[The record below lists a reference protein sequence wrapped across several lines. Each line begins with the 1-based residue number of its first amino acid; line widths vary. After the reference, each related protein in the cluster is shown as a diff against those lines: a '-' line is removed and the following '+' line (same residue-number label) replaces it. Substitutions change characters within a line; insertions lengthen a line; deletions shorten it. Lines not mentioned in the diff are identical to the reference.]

1 MANLEEASKRLA
13 ELIEKNVSGAI
24 QRIVTEIDTVEALE
38 QANVLNNLPD
48 ALVEA
53 NLEDVA
59 QRLEELFAEE
69 LEAIRTE
76 FRTRLNTDVTY
87 SDVDATLITGLLDSY
102 EQATFA
108 TIREVGIDLQAEL
121 TRQVI
126 TGQTINIDDF
136 YDTLSARTFRNLAT
150 EIETATSAMSRA
162 VTARKADQAG
172 LTYYRYFGPKD
183 NVTRPFCEYVL
194 GDVAKLPKR
203 VEVPV
208 QRDSRVY
215 TRDEIDQMS
224 NGQGLDVLTYC
235 GGWNCRHQWRPIT
248 EEEAKRL
255 GYPS

>member
-13 ELIEKNVSGAI
+13 ELIEKNVSRAI
-24 QRIVTEIDTVEALE
+24 QRIVTEIDTAEALE

-69 LEAIRTE
+69 LEAIRAE
-76 FRTRLNTDVTY
+76 FRARLNADVTY

-162 VTARKADQAG
+162 VTARKADEAG
-172 LTYYRYFGPKD
+172 LTYYRYFGPND
-183 NVTRPFCEYVL
+183 SVTRPFCDYVL

-203 VEVPV
+203 VQVPV

-215 TRDEIDQMS
+215 TRDEIDRMS

>member
-24 QRIVTEIDTVEALE
+24 QRIVTEIDTAEALE

>member
-13 ELIEKNVSGAI
+13 ELIEKNVSRAI
-24 QRIVTEIDTVEALE
+24 QRIVTEIDTAEALE

-76 FRTRLNTDVTY
+76 FRTRLNADVIY

-162 VTARKADQAG
+162 VTARKADEAG
-172 LTYYRYFGPKD
+172 LTYYRYFGPND
-183 NVTRPFCEYVL
+183 NVTRPFCDYVL
-194 GDVAKLPKR
+194 GDVATLPKR

-215 TRDEIDQMS
+215 TRDEIDRMS

>member
-13 ELIEKNVSGAI
+13 ELIEKNVSRAI
-24 QRIVTEIDTVEALE
+24 QRIVTEIDTAEALE

-76 FRTRLNTDVTY
+76 FRTRLNSDVTY

-162 VTARKADQAG
+162 VTARKADEAG
-172 LTYYRYFGPKD
+172 LTYYRYFGPND
-183 NVTRPFCEYVL
+183 SVTRPFCDYVL
-194 GDVAKLPKR
+194 GDIAKLPKR
-203 VEVPV
+203 VQVPV

>member
-13 ELIEKNVSGAI
+13 ELIEKNVSRAI
-24 QRIVTEIDTVEALE
+24 QRIVTEIDTAEALE

-76 FRTRLNTDVTY
+76 FRTRLNKDVTY

-102 EQATFA
+102 EKATFA

-150 EIETATSAMSRA
+150 EIETATS
-162 VTARKADQAG
+162 
-172 LTYYRYFGPKD
+172 
-183 NVTRPFCEYVL
+183 
-194 GDVAKLPKR
+194 
-203 VEVPV
+203 
-208 QRDSRVY
+208 
-215 TRDEIDQMS
+215 
-224 NGQGLDVLTYC
+224 
-235 GGWNCRHQWRPIT
+235 
-248 EEEAKRL
+248 RL
-255 GYPS
+255 SLIHI

>member
-24 QRIVTEIDTVEALE
+24 QRIVTEIDTAEALE

-208 QRDSRVY
+208 QRASRVY

>member
-24 QRIVTEIDTVEALE
+24 QRIVTEIDTAEALE

-108 TIREVGIDLQAEL
+108 TIRQVGIDLQAEL

>member
-13 ELIEKNVSGAI
+13 ELIEKNVSRAI
-24 QRIVTEIDTVEALE
+24 QRIVTEIDTAEALE

-76 FRTRLNTDVTY
+76 FRTRLNSDVTY

-162 VTARKADQAG
+162 VTARKADEAG
-172 LTYYRYFGPKD
+172 LTYYRYFGPND
-183 NVTRPFCEYVL
+183 GVTRPFCDYVL

-215 TRDEIDQMS
+215 TRDEIDRMS